1 VIAFL
6 IRARYVSFGLAV
18 VLLLFLFVLGRH
30 VEYEQS
36 IQSFFADDDPAVQK
50 YKAAAAAFGND
61 QFVFIGYHD
70 PDLISPAGMD
80 RVAELAKAIGP
91 DQIEGVVRVESLDA
105 MPVLWQL
112 DDALLALERMP
123 AFLRDRAVGLAK
135 KNLGS
140 APTIGA
146 AIRSADGP
154 GRAALRERMIKH
166 PLFEGTVID
175 KQGEFTALVVRL
187 KAPEEHDV
195 KVTVAALRSR
205 ADAFAA
211 AHGFASPA
219 VSGPPVLLADGFVAI
234 ERDGQRLAVA
244 GMLLIGLV
252 TLSATQS
259 LWWAV
264 VPLLAGWLVWLATE
278 TVLSLV
284 NIRLSLSG
292 GPLVAQI
299 VVLTMPAA
307 SHLALHFR
315 DDARRLGDAH
325 KAASATLSAVTS
337 PILWCAATGAIG
349 YGALLASNVVPVRQF
364 GAVLAICTAVAAI
377 LTLAISPIAMRPP
390 FRLEIPAKPGATS
403 IVSTALNSLTV
414 RVVRHPAP
422 VVLGT
427 LAVVI
432 PLSLGVFRLRYES
445 NYINAFK
452 PQARVVR
459 DYNTIE
465 SRLGGIG
472 LVYLV
477 APIGDT
483 LNVATLEKFR
493 ALDREVAEIRRPNGE
508 PAAAHVISLATV
520 LDPDG
525 KLEALAPAKREWAL
539 RTKLELIDAS
549 PQSSLL
555 GGFWSRKAGKA
566 RTLVRLLE
574 QQPAGVK
581 AGIFDRAEALTKA
594 RFGDGAFLTGL
605 SHLLTQTTRGVIAT
619 QWSTFTWATI
629 SILIM
634 LTLAF
639 RGPRLALLAIL
650 PTMLA
655 VGLALG
661 LMGWLGIKL
670 DLATA
675 LVASVALGL
684 SVDDTFHCLLQF
696 RRHRAAHDSFEH
708 ALFSSYAVT
717 GPGVLLSSL
726 AVAIGFLVLRF
737 SEFVP
742 FSNFG
747 LMVGIAT
754 AGSSLGNLV
763 LLPACLALG
772 ERWRKRPGAAR
783 KIVQTQ
789 AGSATQASPTAESP
803 R

>member
-6 IRARYVSFGLAV
+6 IRARYVSCGLAI
-18 VLLLFLFVLGRH
+18 LLLFALFLGGRH

-36 IQSFFADDDPAVQK
+36 IQSFFADDDPAVVK
-50 YKAAAAAFGND
+50 YKEAASAFGND
-61 QFVFIGYHD
+61 QFVFVGYHD
-70 PDLISPAGMD
+70 PNLVTPAGMD
-80 RVAELAKAIGP
+80 RVAELAREIGP
-91 DQIEGVVRVESLDA
+91 DKIQGVVRVESLEA

-112 DDALLALERMP
+112 DDALLALERIP
-123 AFLRDRAVGLAK
+123 TLLRKRAIDLAK
-135 KNLGS
+135 KNLG
-140 APTIGA
+140 ATPTIGA
-146 AIRSADGP
+146 AVRSADAR
-154 GRAALRERMIKH
+154 GRAALRRRMVAH

-175 KQGEFTALVVRL
+175 ARGEFTALVARL
-187 KAPEEHDV
+187 KAPEQHDV
-195 KVTVAALRSR
+195 KVSVAALRAK
-205 ADAFAA
+205 ADAFAKK
-211 AHGFASPA
+211 HNLPTPA
-219 VSGPPVLLADGFVAI
+219 VSGPPVLLADGFIAI
-234 ERDGQRLAVA
+234 EQDGRNLALA

-252 TLSATQS
+252 TLSATRS
-259 LWWAV
+259 VWWAV
-264 VPLLAGWLVWLATE
+264 VPLLAGWLVWLSTE
-278 TVLSLV
+278 TVLSLLHLK
-284 NIRLSLSG
+284 LSLSG

-315 DDARRLGDAH
+315 DDTRRLQDHREA
-325 KAASATLSAVTS
+325 ATLTMRAVTG

-349 YGALLASNVVPVRQF
+349 YGALLTSNVVPVRQF
-364 GAVLAICTAVAAI
+364 GAVLAVCTAVAAI
-377 LTLAISPIAMRPP
+377 LTLAISPLAMLPP
-390 FRLEIPAKPGATS
+390 FRFGARSRLGTHS
-403 IVSTALNSLTV
+403 HVGSAMNHLTA
-414 RVVRHPAP
+414 RVVRHP
-422 VVLGT
+422 VIIVTGT
-427 LAVVI
+427 LAVVL

-452 PQARVVR
+452 PDARVVR
-459 DYNTIE
+459 DYHTIE
-465 SRLGGIG
+465 ERLGGIG

-477 APIGDT
+477 VPMGET
-483 LNVATLEKFR
+483 LDVAVLERFR
-493 ALDREVAEIRRPNGE
+493 RLDGELAKIRRPSGE
-508 PAAAHVISLATV
+508 PAASHVISLATV

-525 KLEALAPAKREWAL
+525 KLAALDVKKRASAL
-539 RTKLELIDAS
+539 KTKLELIEAS
-549 PQSSLL
+549 PQSELL
-555 GGFWSRKAGKA
+555 GSFWSRGAGKA
-566 RTLVRLLE
+566 RTVVRLLE
-574 QQPAGVK
+574 QQSAGVK
-581 AGIFDRAEALTKA
+581 GRIFDEAERLA
-594 RFGDGAFLTGL
+594 RTEFGAATFLTGL

-639 RGPRLALLAIL
+639 RGPKLAILAIL

-655 VGLALG
+655 VSLALG

-696 RRHRAAHDSFEH
+696 RRHQAAHDSFEH

-747 LMVGIAT
+747 TMVGVAT

-772 ERWRKRPGAAR
+772 NGWGQDSANKRREAPPR
-783 KIVQTQ
+783 P
-789 AGSATQASPTAESP
+789 AGVAVEL
-803 R
+803 RNDRE